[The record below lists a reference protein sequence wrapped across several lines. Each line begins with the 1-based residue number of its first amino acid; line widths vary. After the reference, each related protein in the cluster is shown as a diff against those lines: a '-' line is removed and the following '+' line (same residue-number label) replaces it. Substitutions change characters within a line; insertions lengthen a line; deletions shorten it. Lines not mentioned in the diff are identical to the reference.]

1 MTPEA
6 WSIIATGIVVLIAI
20 AASNRSLRG
29 EIGQLRAGMQKL
41 NERISHVESSLTER
55 ISQVETS
62 LNERI
67 SQVESSLNERMSQL
81 ETSLT
86 ERMHRME
93 VELRERLARVEGTL
107 GTVHASINRGRQ
119 AEPNVQRPG
128 AGSK

>member
-20 AASNRSLRG
+20 ATSNRSLRG

-55 ISQVETS
+55 ISQLETS
-62 LNERI
+62 LTERI
-67 SQVESSLNERMSQL
+67 SQV

-86 ERMHRME
+86 ERMHRFE

-107 GTVHASINRGRQ
+107 DAVRDAINRGGH
-119 AEPNVQRPG
+119 AEPNLQRPG
-128 AGSK
+128 ASPK